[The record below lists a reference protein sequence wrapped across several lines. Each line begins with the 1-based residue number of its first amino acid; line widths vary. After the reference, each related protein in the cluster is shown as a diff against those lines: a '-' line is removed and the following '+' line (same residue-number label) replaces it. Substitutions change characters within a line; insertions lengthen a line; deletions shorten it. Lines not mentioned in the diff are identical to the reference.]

1 MKVRKSLFL
10 VAACAVALLAFT
22 TNAWADLVTF
32 APPLNG
38 TVWRVPGNLQPAP
51 IVAPA
56 VPPAILEGTFTAAQ
70 IDFSVGGSG
79 TLSSFL
85 NSHGSGVTTALTSG
99 SGDQMSNCNFVTT
112 SFPCYST
119 VIHLASVGPVT
130 FLAGDYTLTHDDGAV
145 MSIGGVTKV
154 NSPAPTQP
162 IGSTFTLGATTVGD
176 LSIWYMATNTNPEV
190 LKLTATVVPE
200 PASVLLLGT
209 VLVGL
214 AAIKRRQMRRS

>member
-1 MKVRKSLFL
+1 
-10 VAACAVALLAFT
+10 LLAFT

-51 IVAPA
+51 TVAPA

-70 IDFSVGGSG
+70 IDFAASGSG

-85 NSHGSGVTTALTSG
+85 NSHGSGVNTAGVTSG
-99 SGDQMSNCNFVTT
+99 LGDQMSNCNFVTT

-119 VIHLASVGPVT
+119 VIHLTSVGPVT

-154 NSPAPTQP
+154 NSPNPTNA
-162 IGSTFTLGATTVGD
+162 IGNTFTLGATTIGD